1 MRFKLLIIFLIMNS
15 IVSAQNIYS
24 FTLKNIVGEETHIS
38 NYKGKV
44 LLIVNTAS
52 ECGFTPQFKELEEL
66 YQLYKDKG
74 FEILAFPSND
84 FGKQEPLNGKEIQN
98 FCTLNYKT
106 TFQVFDK
113 VHVKGNDAAPFYQ
126 FLSSKKLNGNLSSTP
141 KWNFHKYLVNRNG
154 EVVDYFYSTTK
165 PTSAKIKKS
174 IEKLLGG

>member
-1 MRFKLLIIFLIMNS
+1 MNS

-24 FTLKNIVGEETHIS
+24 FTLKNIEGEETSLS

-98 FCTLNYKT
+98 FCTENYKI

-126 FLSSKKLNGNLSSTP
+126 FLSSKKLNGNQSSTP

-174 IEKLLGG
+174 IEKLLGS